1 MACWVLQILAQNP
14 KLIAAILISGIG
26 GAFQYGIQISI
37 LNAPSVFIKEM
48 VNHTCAERY
57 GLVLEHSQLSL
68 IWSFIVSIYCI
79 GGLVGSLFAGR
90 LANKYGRKRSL
101 QLNNL
106 LAISGAVLM
115 GLSKTAQSF
124 ELIMAGRFIYGI
136 NAGMGLLI
144 HSMYL
149 VECSPKRVRTMIGVT
164 ISLYISIGKFTGQL
178 LGLRELLGTKNG
190 WPWLLGFG
198 GVTGLLQLLTLPLL
212 PESPRYLL
220 LMREDRQA
228 CEKAMERLWGRG
240 QDHSSE
246 MEDMLAEGAAQK
258 GVRVRG
264 VKELL
269 TEPSVHWQLLTVLV
283 TAATIQL
290 CGINAVFFYGRDLF
304 KHAGINDSQQPY
316 IALGTGLC
324 ELLAGTISSLV
335 IENVGKKILLSF
347 GYLIMAG
354 VLVLLTITLYLQS
367 QVPWMSYCSIILIF
381 IFIILFCSGPSAT
394 TASLPGDIFNQSFKA
409 AAYTVNGTMMWTCL
423 FLVGMLFPFMVDN
436 MGYLCFLIFL
446 AFCFGTGL
454 FIWFSV
460 PETRNRTVLEI
471 DAEYRKIH
479 SRTSFQTAPAVD
491 TTPTA
496 ETAFLETPTGAN

>member
-1 MACWVLQILAQNP
+1 M
-14 KLIAAILISGIG
+14 KLCFRPI
-26 GAFQYGIQISI
+26 
-37 LNAPSVFIKEM
+37 M
-48 VNHTCAERY
+48 H
-57 GLVLEHSQLSL
+57 LS
-68 IWSFIVSIYCI
+68 
-79 GGLVGSLFAGR
+79 
-90 LANKYGRKRSL
+90 RKRSL

-178 LGLRELLGTKNG
+178 LGLSELLGTKNG

-240 QDHSSE
+240 QDHSSK

-258 GVRVRG
+258 GV
-264 VKELL
+264 
-269 TEPSVHWQLLTVLV
+269 
-283 TAATIQL
+283 
-290 CGINAVFFYGRDLF
+290 FFYERDLF
-304 KHAGINDSQQPY
+304 EKAGINDSQQPY

-409 AAYTVNGTMMWTCL
+409 AAYTVNGTVMWTCL
-423 FLVGMLFPFMVDN
+423 LLVGMLFPFMVDN

-454 FIWFSV
+454 FICFSV

-479 SRTSFQTAPAVD
+479 SRNSFQTAPAVD

>member
-1 MACWVLQILAQNP
+1 M
-14 KLIAAILISGIG
+14 KLCFRPI
-26 GAFQYGIQISI
+26 
-37 LNAPSVFIKEM
+37 M
-48 VNHTCAERY
+48 H
-57 GLVLEHSQLSL
+57 LS
-68 IWSFIVSIYCI
+68 
-79 GGLVGSLFAGR
+79 
-90 LANKYGRKRSL
+90 RKRSL

-178 LGLRELLGTKNG
+178 LGLSELLGTKNG

-269 TEPSVHWQLLTVLV
+269 TEPSMHRLYLE
-283 TAATIQL
+283 IQL
-290 CGINAVFFYGRDLF
+290 FYFICLVFFYERDLF
-304 KHAGINDSQQPY
+304 KKAGINDSQQPY

-367 QVPWMSYCSIILIF
+367 QVPWMSNF

-423 FLVGMLFPFMVDN
+423 LLVGMLFPFMVDN

-446 AFCFGTGL
+446 AFCFGMGL
-454 FIWFSV
+454 FICFSV

-471 DAEYRKIH
+471 DAENRKIH

-496 ETAFLETPTGAN
+496 ETAFSETPTGAN